1 MRSSRGWLTLALVLE
16 AAVAAGDAA
25 LPDCSLATLLILGP
39 LLAAVLLDTRR
50 TAVVAV
56 LAVALA
62 PGAGLADGTLG
73 TVDHV
78 LRTTL
83 VLIGGVIAVLIARA
97 RTVDGHALARMT
109 QVAEVAHRAILHPI
123 PSAIG
128 GMAFAAHYQSA
139 SDGAPIGGDFYA
151 TVPAP
156 SGLRLIVGDVKGKGL
171 EGVRLAAD
179 TLSSFRELA
188 TTDMDLVR
196 LAGELDRRISCGLG
210 PEDFVTLI
218 LAEFAPGEVRLV
230 NCGHHPPLRV
240 GRRLDLLNPPAS
252 TPPLGLDERLL
263 FYTDGLLEARNQAGE
278 MFTFDDRVRTALSE
292 LLLSEALAKLL
303 GLVFEHTTGALSDD
317 LVLVLGEPVADQ
329 APRNAPDGRDGG
341 GHGAAHGGG
350 PGGPPGGGPHGG
362 PPGGGPHGG
371 TRGTRNSGNGGTGG
385 NGGRL
390 RGGAGSAAELL
401 PSCWWRQLS
410 LRHWWP
416 W

>member
-16 AAVAAGDAA
+16 AAVAVGDAA

-39 LLAAVLLDTRR
+39 LLASVVMDARH

-62 PGAGLADGTLG
+62 PGAGLADGTVG
-73 TVDHV
+73 TADHV
-78 LRTTL
+78 MRTTL
-83 VLIGGVIAVLIARA
+83 VLGGGVIAVVIARA

-151 TVPAP
+151 TVPTS

-179 TLSSFRELA
+179 TLSNFRELA

-196 LAGELDRRISCGLG
+196 LAGELDHRISCGLG

-218 LAEFAPGEVRLV
+218 LAEFVPGEVRMV

-240 GRRLDLLNPPAS
+240 GRRLDLLTPPAS
-252 TPPLGLDERLL
+252 TPPLGLDPEPVLHRARLRPDERLL

-278 MFTFDDRVRTALSE
+278 MFTFDDRVRAALSQV
-292 LLLSEALAKLL
+292 LLSEALAKLL
-303 GLVFEHTTGALSDD
+303 GLVFEHTSGALSDD
-317 LVLVLGEPVADQ
+317 LVLVLGEPV
-329 APRNAPDGRDGG
+329 PDPAVRVLPDSGYS
-341 GHGAAHGGG
+341 GA
-350 PGGPPGGGPHGG
+350 PGGG
-362 PPGGGPHGG
+362 
-371 TRGTRNSGNGGTGG
+371 
-385 NGGRL
+385 L

-401 PSCWWRQLS
+401 PGCWWRQLS
-410 LRHWWP
+410 FRHWWP

>member
-1 MRSSRGWLTLALVLE
+1 MRSSRGWLTLAIVLE
-16 AAVAAGDAA
+16 AAVAVGDAA

-39 LLAAVLLDTRR
+39 LLASVLLDARR
-50 TAVVAV
+50 TAAVAV
-56 LAVALA
+56 LAVALT
-62 PGAGLADGTLG
+62 PGAGLADGTVG

-83 VLIGGVIAVLIARA
+83 VLVGGVIAVLIARA
-97 RTVDGHALARMT
+97 RTLDGHALARMT

-151 TVPAP
+151 TVPTP

-196 LAGELDRRISCGLG
+196 LAGELDRRISVGLG

-218 LAEFAPGEVRLV
+218 LAEFVPGEVRLV

-240 GRRLDLLNPPAS
+240 GRRLDLLTPPAS
-252 TPPLGLDERLL
+252 TPPLGLDPEPLLHRARLRPDERLL

-278 MFTFDDRVRTALSE
+278 MFTFDDRVRGALSE
-292 LLLSEALAKLL
+292 VLLSEALAKLL
-303 GLVFEHTTGALSDD
+303 GLVFEHTRGALSDD
-317 LVLVLGEPVADQ
+317 LVLVLGEPVPEPA
-329 APRNAPDGRDGG
+329 APRAVPDGGYGGAHGG
-341 GHGAAHGGG
+341 GHGGAHGGAHG
-350 PGGPPGGGPHGG
+350 PGSGG
-362 PPGGGPHGG
+362 
-371 TRGTRNSGNGGTGG
+371 SAGTGG
-385 NGGRL
+385 GL

-401 PSCWWRQLS
+401 PGCWWRQLS